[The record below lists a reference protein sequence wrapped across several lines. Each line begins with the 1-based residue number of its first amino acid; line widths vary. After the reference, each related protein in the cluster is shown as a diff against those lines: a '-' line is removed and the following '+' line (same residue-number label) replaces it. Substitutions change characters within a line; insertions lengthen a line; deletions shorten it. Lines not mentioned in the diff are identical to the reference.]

1 MLQKIEAEE
10 KNLRNRPK
18 SSTHKKIVFSGEKD
32 PGG

>member
-18 SSTHKKIVFSGEKD
+18 SSTHKIVFSGEKD

>member
-18 SSTHKKIVFSGEKD
+18 SSTHEKIVFPREKD
-32 PGG
+32 LGG